1 LLNVRR
7 TSFVCLGF
15 FAARLVLLAFQGI
28 GEPLPVWTPGTLDI
42 HQIQTGRGNA
52 AFFVFPDGTTML
64 LDAGEVPGEGG
75 RRGRFEIGPQR
86 PNASKSVAGWLA
98 SYVQRFGPRG
108 RSAALD
114 YAVVTHYHDDHMGA
128 LPEFSRLIPIGTLID
143 RGEDPPPPT
152 YPVVRAYFDF
162 RRGFPQD
169 KVQKVRVGE
178 TGQIDQRQHDPS
190 FEIRVVAANGQVWTG
205 KKNAVRTH
213 FPTGWQKLHIS
224 EQPTENDCS
233 IAFLLRYG
241 AFRYFTGGDLAGVP
255 LDYLPAW
262 HDLETPVA
270 RATGPV
276 DVAVLNHH
284 GWLDSTNGAF
294 LQMLRPKV
302 AVIPAWHA
310 THPDHSV
317 VRRLRSPGK
326 GIERPELFLTTLL
339 EAPRAVLSYLGSDVF
354 RNAEGHVV
362 VRVAPGGGSYTV
374 LVLDATSEAAP
385 VVSRFGPYQSHGTG
399 TASRKVPKPSTLLR

>member
-1 LLNVRR
+1 LLTVRR

-15 FAARLVLLAFQGI
+15 FAARLVLLGFQGT

-52 AFFVFPDGTTML
+52 AFFIFPDGTTML

-86 PNASKSVAGWLA
+86 PNPTKSVAQWIA
-98 SYVQRFGPRG
+98 HYIRQFGPPARQP
-108 RSAALD
+108 AVD

-128 LPEFSRLIPIGTLID
+128 LPELSRLIPIGTLID
-143 RGEDPPPPT
+143 RGEDPPAPA

-162 RRGFPQD
+162 RRALPAARTQT
-169 KVQKVRVGE
+169 VRVGE
-178 TGQIDQRQHDPS
+178 GGQIGLKQPDAS
-190 FEIRVVAANGQVWTG
+190 FEVRVVAANGQVWTG
-205 KKNAVRTH
+205 KKNAVRNH
-213 FPTGWQKLHIS
+213 FPSGWQKLHVS

-233 IAFLLRYG
+233 IAMRLSYG

-284 GWLDSTNGAF
+284 GWLDSTNSAF

-354 RNAEGHVV
+354 RNSEGHVV
-362 VRVAPGGGSYTV
+362 VRVAPGGASYTV
-374 LVLDATSEAAP
+374 FVLDATSASAP
-385 VVSRFGPYQSHGTG
+385 VLARFGPYQSRGVG
-399 TASRKVPKPSTLLR
+399 LPR